1 MGFFSKISDKS
12 KYDVRIVLSLLFT
25 EIIGFFYFKGKSI
38 FLTILNAIF
47 NIISF
52 FFSLICKCISI
63 FCVFF
68 NSRFFHKNIF
78 CNEIWC
84 HFFKK
89 FLLVILN
96 FFSKNTFKSYDQK
109 CAKKNL
115 PVSQMSSKQVL
126 KTSSPDPYWDL
137 KGPLILPS

>member
-25 EIIGFFYFKGKSI
+25 EIKGLFNFKGKSI

-96 FFSKNTFKSYDQK
+96 FFSKNTFKSYTS
-109 CAKKNL
+109 KNNKL
-115 PVSQMSSKQVL
+115 CFLLIRSFKILTFQTFPRIANFDSKNPFCKRV
-126 KTSSPDPYWDL
+126 
-137 KGPLILPS
+137 